1 MSTPTIGFERA
12 LSELSSANN
21 FLDSYSY
28 IEVSKKEGTDSFKS
42 YKTPLS
48 TLNTAMI
55 ETYSL
60 YHNLE
65 EIFNS
70 NNYISCAYFGH
81 NTSFVKN
88 PYIHRENN
96 KDYEHLVDG
105 NQLISRKTF
114 NQYMNEIGICIPVMD
129 QNSRY
134 HYYDAEY
141 EDWKVSNEKIPI
153 VMSYQNDS
161 IWTIKSNLK
170 FQYAG
175 DNLFITPEV
184 EAPKNIMLDVCGNIF
199 LSKDYE
205 PDWYDSQNFM
215 VGLTINGKVMLTQY
229 LKNILKI
236 GDNVIA
242 QFHFHCPIA
251 DCTKFKIFT
260 TAQCQFFIDAEEKDF
275 NRKLYSGINA
285 VNLSYYD

>member
-1 MSTPTIGFERA
+1 MSSKTIGFDRS
-12 LSELSSANN
+12 LSELSAANN

-28 IEVSKKEGTDSFKS
+28 IEISRKEGTDNFKS

-48 TLNTAMI
+48 VLNTAMI

-60 YHNLE
+60 YRNFE
-65 EIFNS
+65 DIFNS
-70 NNYISCAYFGH
+70 NNYISCAYFGYD
-81 NTSFVKN
+81 TYFAKN
-88 PYIHRENN
+88 PYVHRENN
-96 KDYEHLVDG
+96 KNYDNLRNG
-105 NQLISRKTF
+105 KQLITRGTF
-114 NQYMNEIGICIPVMD
+114 NQYMDSVGICIPVMD
-129 QNSRY
+129 QNSKY

-141 EDWKVSNEKIPI
+141 EDWKVSKEKIPI

-175 DNLFITPEV
+175 DGLFITPEV

-199 LSKDYE
+199 LDKEYE
-205 PDWYDSQNFM
+205 SGWYDSQNFM
-215 VGLTINGKVMLTQY
+215 VGLTVEGKVIVAQF

-236 GDNVIA
+236 DENVIA
-242 QFHFHCPIA
+242 QFHFHCPIS

-260 TAQCQFFIDAEEKDF
+260 TAQCQFFIDAEEEDF
-275 NRKLYSGINA
+275 NRKLFSGVNA